1 MVSKGFTSW
10 RSLLSL
16 SLVLALTAL
25 FGCGGSQETGD
36 EEAVEQLPERARY
49 GTLRP
54 DAYRQV
60 AADVNLDGMDDQI
73 SYYSGERLIW
83 RQRDFDFDGEVD
95 MYEFFARDG
104 TVVERELQ
112 LDYDP
117 AIDSVLEY
125 RDGVLWRKQLS
136 TTFDGV
142 LSMQKL
148 YDASGNLLRIERD
161 TDLDGRV
168 DVSLHYADGVLTHM
182 SRDST
187 GDGILDTLVDADD
200 L

>member
-1 MVSKGFTSW
+1 MVSKGYTSW
-10 RSLLSL
+10 QSLWGMSLL
-16 SLVLALTAL
+16 LALTAL
-25 FGCGGSQETGD
+25 FGCGGTQQA
-36 EEAVEQLPERARY
+36 EEEVVEQLPERARHD
-49 GTLRP
+49 TLRP
-54 DAYRQV
+54 NAYRQV
-60 AADVNLDGMDDQI
+60 AADVNLDGTDDQV
-73 SYYSGERLIW
+73 SYYRGERLVW
-83 RQRDFDFDGEVD
+83 RQRDFDFDGGVD
-95 MYEFFARDG
+95 MYEYFAADG
-104 TVVERELQ
+104 TIVERELQ

-136 TTFDGV
+136 TTFDGRM
-142 LSMQKL
+142 SMQKL
-148 YDASGNLLRIERD
+148 YDTAGNLLRIERD

-182 SRDST
+182 SRDTT

>member
-1 MVSKGFTSW
+1 MVSKGYTSW
-10 RSLLSL
+10 LTLWGA
-16 SLVLALTAL
+16 SLVLLL
-25 FGCGGSQETGD
+25 SGVWVGCGGSQRG
-36 EEAVEQLPERARY
+36 EEEVVEALPERARH
-49 GTLRP
+49 GTLRRN
-54 DAYRQV
+54 AYREV
-60 AADVNLDGMDDQI
+60 AEDVNLDGTDDQR
-73 SYYSGERLIW
+73 SYYSGNRLVW
-83 RQRDFDFDGEVD
+83 RERDFDFDGEID
-95 MYEFFARDG
+95 MYEYFAANG
-104 TVVERELQ
+104 TVEERELQ

-136 TTFDGV
+136 TTFDGQM
-142 LSMQKL
+142 SMQKL

-168 DVSLHYADGVLTHM
+168 DVSLHYAEGVLTHM

-187 GDGILDTLVDADD
+187 GDGILDTLIDADD